1 LRLLRLLV
9 DEKLSAGLPWPALRL
24 GGFLG
29 NDTEGGADYEQ
40 AVGDVVT
47 GPWAN
52 SLRWAS
58 TRRGPDFQG
67 ERLVLGCGTF
77 ERRDFTVRLPPAS
90 AGGVELAVELSTSC
104 PGVMNFPHD
113 PRMAVSGEG
122 QTTIPREA
130 ASDQDMHVL
139 ATGRHAPRILVVD
152 DHATIA
158 GLMSQLLSQRG
169 YEVVTA
175 ADAEQAAAEVRRQA
189 PDLILSDVKM
199 PGKSG
204 YELCRELKADPA
216 TRLIPF
222 VLITGLSDS
231 VDKVRG
237 IEAGADDFLNKPVLA
252 EELTA
257 RVKSLLRVKEFTD
270 ELETA
275 DSVLCTLGLAVE
287 SRDPYTEG
295 HCERLAARAA
305 DLGRHLG
312 LDTDSI
318 VALRRGG
325 YLHDLGKIAV
335 PDAILK
341 KGTDLTL
348 QEWEIMKVHPVT
360 GENICKP
367 LKSLRLVLPIIRHH
381 HEHADGSGYPD
392 GLRSGEIPLLSRVLQ
407 VVDVYDALRTARPY
421 KLALGHDEAAQTMRE
436 EARQGLWDAELVNE
450 FFSMLVEKRSVA

>member
-1 LRLLRLLV
+1 V
-9 DEKLSAGLPWPALRL
+9 DSDLEIDKLYPL
-24 GGFLG
+24 
-29 NDTEGGADYEQ
+29 
-40 AVGDVVT
+40 
-47 GPWAN
+47 
-52 SLRWAS
+52 
-58 TRRGPDFQG
+58 
-67 ERLVLGCGTF
+67 
-77 ERRDFTVRLPPAS
+77 
-90 AGGVELAVELSTSC
+90 
-104 PGVMNFPHD
+104 
-113 PRMAVSGEG
+113 
-122 QTTIPREA
+122 
-130 ASDQDMHVL
+130 
-139 ATGRHAPRILVVD
+139 RHAARILVVD
-152 DHATIA
+152 DHPGIA
-158 GLMSQLLSQRG
+158 GLMSQLLSARG
-169 YEVVTA
+169 YDVVTA
-175 ADAEQAAAEVRRQA
+175 ASAEQAEVEVRRQL

-204 YELCRELKADPA
+204 YELCRQLKGDPA

-231 VDKVRG
+231 SDKVRG

-275 DSVLCTLGLAVE
+275 DSVLCTLGLIVE

-295 HCERLAARAA
+295 HCERLACYGV

-312 LDTDSI
+312 LDEDSI

-335 PDAILK
+335 PDEILK
-341 KGTDLTL
+341 KGSDLSPE
-348 QEWEIMKVHPVT
+348 EWEIMKRHPVT

-381 HEHADGSGYPD
+381 HEHVDGSGYPD
-392 GLRSGEIPLLSRVLQ
+392 GLRAGQIPLLPLVLQ

-421 KLALGHDEAAQTMRE
+421 KPALGHEQSAQTMRE
-436 EARQGLWDAELVNE
+436 KARQGLLNGDLVNQ
-450 FFSMLVEKRSVA
+450 FFSMLLKQRKVA